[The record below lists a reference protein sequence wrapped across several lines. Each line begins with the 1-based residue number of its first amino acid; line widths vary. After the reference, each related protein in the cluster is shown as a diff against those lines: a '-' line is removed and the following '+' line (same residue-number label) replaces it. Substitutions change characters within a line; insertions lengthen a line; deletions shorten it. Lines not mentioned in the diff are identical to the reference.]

1 MGVGPPERTGRD
13 QLAEVK
19 ALLAARPPTGRE
31 LVVIACRHGA
41 GGLTDRTPPREVR
54 ILPADCAGSVHTSVV
69 EYLVRAGVGGVLI
82 LSCPPRDCWH
92 REGPKWLE
100 QRLFHGREAEL
111 KERVDRRRV
120 RLAYAGYAEGE
131 AALRAVEEALDG
143 IERLEVAAGET
154 AITLDE
160 ECEPAS
166 EGVEPQ

>member
-1 MGVGPPERTGRD
+1 
-13 QLAEVK
+13 
-19 ALLAARPPTGRE
+19 
-31 LVVIACRHGA
+31 
-41 GGLTDRTPPREVR
+41 
-54 ILPADCAGSVHTSVV
+54 
-69 EYLVRAGVGGVLI
+69 
-82 LSCPPRDCWH
+82 
-92 REGPKWLE
+92 
-100 QRLFHGREAEL
+100 
-111 KERVDRRRV
+111 V